1 MGLGVDLQ
9 YSVAAADDKEDIVEL
24 SLQKAHGPHLAIE
37 FNDGPNSSQRLL
49 LFKLRP
55 GP

>member
-9 YSVAAADDKEDIVEL
+9 YSVAAANDEEDVVEL
-24 SLQKAHGPHLAIE
+24 SLQKAHGSHLAIE
-37 FNDGPNSSQRLL
+37 FDDGPNSSQRLL
-49 LFKLRP
+49 LFELGP